1 MNKIWFLA
9 IALLLLS
16 ACGPHPQKLKQ
27 IIEEGQDHSMMADYT
42 AAIEAFDA
50 AIEYDPTS
58 YEAYFERGSAYFNI
72 RNYKK
77 AVEDFLHAVELK
89 PDYSSA
95 WFSLGKIMEIEL
107 DQEMACYYFKK
118 AKEFGRPNMG
128 DYLKKCPQ

>member
-9 IALLLLS
+9 ITLLLLS
-16 ACGPHPQKLKQ
+16 ACGPHPQKVKQ
-27 IIEEGQDHSMMADYT
+27 KIEEGQELSMMANYP

-50 AIEYDPTS
+50 AIKYDPS
-58 YEAYFERGSAYFNI
+58 SHEAYYERGSAYFNT

-77 AVEDFLHAVELK
+77 AVEDFLQAVELK

-95 WFSLGKIMEIEL
+95 WFSLGQIMEIEL

-118 AKEFGRPNMG
+118 AKEYGRPNMG